1 MQYKLY
7 THICIKYIVILIFR
21 NLIYISFSFKCIFNN
36 NEKIPTDVNT
46 VIKSLIINQFLN
58 PNKLKIIPIKIN
70 IIVSFLEKIISYNNI
85 PNGIYKNQWLISY
98 YQKYVI
104 LIIIKYFHN
113 NLNYLL
119 Y

>member
-7 THICIKYIVILIFR
+7 PHICIKYIIILIFR

-58 PNKLKIIPIKIN
+58 PNKVRILPIKIN
-70 IIVSFLEKIISYNNI
+70 IIVSFSKKLYHIITY
-85 PNGIYKNQWLISY
+85 LMEC
-98 YQKYVI
+98 
-104 LIIIKYFHN
+104 IKTQ
-113 NLNYLL
+113 
-119 Y
+119 